1 MTLTVSAPAKL
12 NLTLDIL
19 GKTADG
25 YHELNSV
32 MLCVDLC
39 DTLTINQRGAGLR
52 LNCSDPA
59 LCVGEDNLVIR
70 AARAFFAYTGIEPG
84 GLGLSLTKRIP
95 EQAGLAGGSADAA
108 ATLAGLNRL
117 YEAGL
122 GSSEL
127 AQIGLTVGSDIP
139 FCLMGGCARAG
150 GRGERLTA
158 LPPLPQEAVFVIA
171 KQAGG
176 MSTRHAFELY
186 SRSKARPEPRT
197 QVMVDAI
204 NAGDLEAIGKAMS
217 NAFEEVLQ
225 LPLVGELKQA
235 MLSGGALGA
244 VMTGSGTAVCGI
256 FDSEAPALACLEA
269 LRARVDFACI
279 ARPLTHG
286 ATII

>member
-12 NLTLDIL
+12 NLTLDIP

-25 YHELNSV
+25 YHELDSV

-39 DTLTINQRGAGLR
+39 DTLTINQTGAGLR

-70 AARAFFAYTGIEPG
+70 AAGAFFAHTGLEPG
-84 GLGLSLTKRIP
+84 GLEFSLTKRIP

-108 ATLAGLNRL
+108 ATLVGLNRL

-122 GSSEL
+122 SDGEL
-127 AQIGLTVGSDIP
+127 AQIGLTIGSDVP

-158 LPPLPQEAVFVIA
+158 LPPLPQEATFVIA

-186 SRSKARPEPRT
+186 SRSKTRLEPRT
-197 QVMVDAI
+197 QAMVTAI
-204 NAGDLEAIGKAMS
+204 SAGDLAAIGKVMS
-217 NAFEEVLQ
+217 NAFESVLH
-225 LPLVGELKQA
+225 LPLVDEIKHV
-235 MLSGGALGA
+235 MLAEGALGA
-244 VMTGSGTAVCGI
+244 AMTGSGTAVCGL
-256 FDSEAPALACLEA
+256 FDSEKAALACFEA
-269 LRARVDFACI
+269 LRPQADFACI
-279 ARPLTHG
+279 ARPLMHG
-286 ATII
+286 AKIV